1 MSDAAALMDR
11 MYRRQ
16 RHIYDLSRKFYL
28 LGRDEAI
35 LRLGAAPGASVL
47 EIGCGTGRN
56 LVKVARAYP
65 ESRLYGLDLSRE
77 MLATAAAALARA
89 GLSTRIALARAD
101 ATAFD
106 PAALFGRAQFDR
118 VLISYA
124 LSMIP
129 PWRDTLARALDVLS
143 PGGSLHVVDFGDRR
157 RVAGPVQDWIARLAR
172 RLRRDPARRSR
183 RRARGARGRARP
195 GLRDREPL
203 PRLRGLGRCAAERLN
218 HVPLLRAAG
227 KVARRAGWGAENW
240 AGSMEVRRG
249 VRAVRSASRQRAT
262 PHPTPI
268 ARPEGRAS
276 FRTPYGA
283 TFPSKAGEGKH
294 AVTRQTPARG

>member
-16 RHIYDLSRKFYL
+16 RYIYDLSRKFYL

-77 MLATAAAALARA
+77 MLASAAAALARA

-129 PWRDTLARALDVLS
+129 PWRDTLALALDVLS
-143 PGGSLHVVDFGDRR
+143 PGGSLHVVDFGDG
-157 RVAGPVQDWIARLAR
+157 AGLPG
-172 RLRRDPARRSR
+172 PFKT
-183 RRARGARGRARP
+183 
-195 GLRDREPL
+195 GLRGWLAAFDVT
-203 PRLRGLGRCAAERLN
+203 PRDDLGVALAALAAERGLGCEIESRFRGYAVLA
-218 HVPLLRAAG
+218 
-227 KVARRAGWGAENW
+227 VARRTA
-240 AGSMEVRRG
+240 
-249 VRAVRSASRQRAT
+249 
-262 PHPTPI
+262 
-268 ARPEGRAS
+268 
-276 FRTPYGA
+276 
-283 TFPSKAGEGKH
+283 
-294 AVTRQTPARG
+294 